1 MKPATRRILQ
11 AVLYET
17 LAIGLAGPVLA
28 LIFEQ
33 SMVSA
38 LGLAAVMS
46 TIALLWNVVFNA
58 FFERWEA
65 RQADRRRSAW
75 RRLMHGL
82 GFEGGLV
89 ILLVPLVAYWLDI
102 SWLHALWADLGLF
115 VFFFF
120 YTIAFTWVFDRIFGL
135 PQSARR

>member
-17 LAIGLAGPVLA
+17 LAIGLVGPVLA

-33 SMVSA
+33 SMASA

-46 TIALLWNVVFNA
+46 TIALVWNVVFNA

>member
-17 LAIGLAGPVLA
+17 LAIGLVGPVLA

-65 RQADRRRSAW
+65 RQADRRRSAR
-75 RRLMHGL
+75 RRLIHGL

>member
-17 LAIGLAGPVLA
+17 LAIGLVGPVLA

-58 FFERWEA
+58 FF
-65 RQADRRRSAW
+65 
-75 RRLMHGL
+75 
-82 GFEGGLV
+82 
-89 ILLVPLVAYWLDI
+89 
-102 SWLHALWADLGLF
+102 
-115 VFFFF
+115 
-120 YTIAFTWVFDRIFGL
+120 
-135 PQSARR
+135 

>member
-1 MKPATRRILQ
+1 
-11 AVLYET
+11 
-17 LAIGLAGPVLA
+17 
-28 LIFEQ
+28 
-33 SMVSA
+33 
-38 LGLAAVMS
+38 
-46 TIALLWNVVFNA
+46 
-58 FFERWEA
+58 
-65 RQADRRRSAW
+65 
-75 RRLMHGL
+75 MHGL